1 MQNLQKRN
9 GDITLRLEGRE
20 RRERVALDEAYEF
33 YKQLLSQGATEN
45 LHSLVNALKTV
56 STALEAAERGELEIT
71 VRLWRKIRQAL
82 FDQLLTGFSSHVVV
96 ITADGRVLAE
106 KEDLPDDSTLE
117 LYPEGLK
124 RSDDFFT
131 AALEDLHPHT
141 RSLLDRVWRT
151 RGATIRKEDF
161 LAGEKP
167 GPEAEPES
175 QPDSQ
180 SESQSGDSCKDGVC
194 ALRPN
199 SFVVG
204 AELLSAEAKN
214 GREKAYQEYWRL
226 YWQSYCSPRARE
238 KQYLVRQMASLEAVW
253 GNLHY

>member
-96 ITADGRVLAE
+96 VTSDGRVLAE

-131 AALEDLHPHT
+131 ASLEDLHPHT

-151 RGATIRKEDF
+151 RGASIRKEDF
-161 LAGEKP
+161 QLGEKAAP
-167 GPEAEPES
+167 QGEQEELG
-175 QPDSQ
+175 
-180 SESQSGDSCKDGVC
+180 ESCKDGVC